1 MKVDVSQASRAIG
14 MPLVLLGTLWL
25 TGCSSLTTSES
36 PWKKLPWM
44 GEEEEEPYPN
54 PRKMAVTWTPDV
66 IMRTG
71 ATPTR
76 GFGGRVFFYD
86 EKTRPV
92 PVDGELAIQAF
103 IPGPDGKPEKIKRY
117 GFTAEQ
123 FTRHYSQTD
132 LGASYSI
139 WIPWDA
145 VGGEEAKITLIPS
158 FRTKEGKSVNGTASV
173 VLLPGKNRRL
183 DDSRFPQQPGERFAA
198 GNPIGP
204 GAWQGGNGNP
214 QAELFRQ
221 SGLTTTTIPV
231 QRGGAGPSSRPFALQ
246 RLAGRRP
253 APQNSVRPLAG
264 QPAANPP
271 GYGVQPASATSALPA
286 QQPYR

>member
-1 MKVDVSQASRAIG
+1 MIQSAADRSRSVAGYPGGIRMKVDVSQASRAIG

-103 IPGPDGKPEKIKRY
+103 IPGPDGKPDKI
-117 GFTAEQ
+117 
-123 FTRHYSQTD
+123 
-132 LGASYSI
+132 
-139 WIPWDA
+139 
-145 VGGEEAKITLIPS
+145 
-158 FRTKEGKSVNGTASV
+158 
-173 VLLPGKNRRL
+173 
-183 DDSRFPQQPGERFAA
+183 
-198 GNPIGP
+198 
-204 GAWQGGNGNP
+204 
-214 QAELFRQ
+214 
-221 SGLTTTTIPV
+221 
-231 QRGGAGPSSRPFALQ
+231 
-246 RLAGRRP
+246 
-253 APQNSVRPLAG
+253 
-264 QPAANPP
+264 
-271 GYGVQPASATSALPA
+271 
-286 QQPYR
+286 